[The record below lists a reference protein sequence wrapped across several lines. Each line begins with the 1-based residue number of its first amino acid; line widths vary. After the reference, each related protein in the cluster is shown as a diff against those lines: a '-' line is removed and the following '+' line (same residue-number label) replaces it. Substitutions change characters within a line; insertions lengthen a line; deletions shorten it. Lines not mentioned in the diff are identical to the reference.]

1 MVTATNELGTLTAT
15 TQVTIT
21 ASIEG
26 LSAVNDSPTELGQ
39 PTTLTAT
46 VSSGTGVSY
55 AWAFGDGE
63 TGSGAVV
70 THTYPTAGRYTTV
83 VTATDGLSLLT
94 ATSRVTITAAL
105 TDSTRSIAYT
115 YDPLGRLVTADDT
128 TGESFAYA
136 YDAVGNRTALTSTTA
151 LSGTIVTLYT
161 YDSARRLT
169 DRTMSDGRVYTYTW
183 STRGQMLAEYTQGI
197 PVRTF
202 AYDGA
207 GRLIEATLFTQT
219 TTFVYKGLGDRV
231 AVTVEGYGTTT
242 YTLDYAA
249 AGQILA
255 ETTIT
260 DSVLYLYGDGCLG
273 EVRDEEWLYYL
284 PDGDAYVR
292 QGADAQGEVVSSWRF
307 DPDGTLLEGP
317 EGPVSHLVCS
327 GVYDWSTGLLYKDG
341 RYFDPTLGIWLALM
355 PLLVIQGWG
364 KKAKRRHGW
373 YVWSALI
380 LFAGISGTLVAC
392 GQGTTMPSTPDPTL
406 IPVLTPAFACTTT
419 TSLPG
424 SPVQTPTPGT
434 LPVQPPVSTVYDRN
448 AAVEYALTYNLNPN
462 PEYQSLDA
470 VGGDCTN
477 FVSQALYAGGFKKN
491 EVWEGYR
498 QKLLASAPTYEKGAA
513 DPWTVAGYLRQ
524 FLLNEVSGTEEV
536 VSPTSLAHVNG
547 SSSVEAAKSNQAIF
561 EGKNI
566 QPGDVAFYIQDETL
580 ANRYPGNPG
589 SPYVWTHAAIVTQV
603 GPQTYFPDLETEAKI
618 SKPWVV
624 DHSIDW
630 VKEGYQPRSIDNT
643 KGVVYY
649 ISVIHIPDQLPW

>member
-46 VSSGTGVSY
+46 VNSGTEVSY

-94 ATSRVTITAAL
+94 TTSRVTITAVL

-115 YDPLGRLVTADDT
+115 YDPLGRLVAADDT

-207 GRLIEATLFTQT
+207 GRLVEATLFTQT
-219 TTFVYKGLGDRV
+219 TTFVYNGLGDRV
-231 AVTVEGYGTTT
+231 AITVEGYGTTT

-307 DPDGTLLEGP
+307 DPDGALLEGP
-317 EGPVSHLVCS
+317 EGPVSHLVCG

-355 PLLVIQGWG
+355 PLLVVQGWG

-373 YVWSALI
+373 YAWSALI

-392 GQGTTMPSTPDPTL
+392 GPGTTVSSTPDPTL
-406 IPVLTPAFACTTT
+406 IPVLTPTFACTV

-434 LPVQPPVSTVYDRN
+434 LPVQSPVPPTMTPTLPVSVDDLIETAR
-448 AAVEYALTYNLNPN
+448 
-462 PEYQSLDA
+462 SA
-470 VGGDCTN
+470 VG
-477 FVSQALYAGGFKKN
+477 
-491 EVWEGYR
+491 EVGATIPSADRPVVVDDMGTKIELVHWAWGEEENR
-498 QKLLASAPTYEKGAA
+498 DRALLA
-513 DPWTVAGYLRQ
+513 
-524 FLLNEVSGTEEV
+524 
-536 VSPTSLAHVNG
+536 
-547 SSSVEAAKSNQAIF
+547 
-561 EGKNI
+561 
-566 QPGDVAFYIQDETL
+566 
-580 ANRYPGNPG
+580 
-589 SPYVWTHAAIVTQV
+589 
-603 GPQTYFPDLETEAKI
+603 I
-618 SKPWVV
+618 SWVV
-624 DHSIDW
+624 RNRVDSDDNFMC
-630 VKEGYQPRSIDNT
+630 VTPAECARSSDFQGRDPGYQPTEHEIAVASKALNREGSDPTNGAVFFHDLTMEKPSSYLADITNFEYMNPAVKEFLQSNDTGRIGFYFMSTEQWNERMGG
-643 KGVVYY
+643 GV
-649 ISVIHIPDQLPW
+649 